1 MAQTLEDAR
10 QVVMALPDEERQLLA
25 EEIIAARW
33 PPKWREAWG
42 VEVDRRMTRI
52 KSGEDRT
59 LTLDEFFSDEDV
71 D

>member
-10 QVVMALPDEERQLLA
+10 QIVMALPDEDRQLLA

-33 PPKWREAWG
+33 TPQWRAAWAA
-42 VEVDRRMTRI
+42 EVDERLNRI
-52 KSGEDRT
+52 RSGEERT
-59 LTLDEFFSDEDV
+59 LTPEEFFSDEDP